1 MVHPNYRGLKLA
13 RRLYDA
19 RKQLAR
25 EKNLMR
31 IVVGGRIPGYAAA
44 RRQDDAPAST
54 SKRSSTR
61 RCSTRC

>member
-1 MVHPNYRGLKLA
+1 MVHPDFRGLKLA

-31 IVVGGRIPGYAAA
+31 IVVGGRIPAT
-44 RRQDDAPAST
+44 AST
-54 SKRSSTR
+54 PRNDGPRIHRKGH
-61 RCSTRC
+61 